1 MNNKAPLSY
10 SLFTSQRNSLSSS
23 TTSLSSFLNINR
35 HNSSLHHHNNYFQFF
50 SIVRLRLALYF
61 ICLMAITTSLYCLL
75 SFKVDSLKSSAFN
88 SIHPVLL
95 TSTSQILDELIS
107 KTNRYYLEYF
117 HYKSVSKNS
126 ISTLKI
132 NSFELSKLIYIID
145 NVTKSNREE
154 QQFDLYPFNHHS
166 HSFKN
171 NKYLQ
176 ERDNVEYIEFEDNF
190 DEDTNSVEYHL
201 QQLGF
206 DLQHIIYLYALSHP
220 NNIRSKNESFKSM
233 TTLSNKAHYHQRFNV
248 QLQINASS
256 LLPNEFLNSI
266 ILMTAVSSNQFH
278 LALGLIKSFKEFC
291 LWSFDHSSN
300 SDFVPKFVLII
311 YDLGLYPEQL
321 NEVNIY
327 LCLFLIKLKFF
338 HFF

>member
-1 MNNKAPLSY
+1 MNNL

-23 TTSLSSFLNINR
+23 TNSLSSFTNINR
-35 HNSSLHHHNNYFQFF
+35 HNGSSYHHFQFF
-50 SIVRLRLALYF
+50 SIVRLRMALYF

-75 SFKVDSLKSSAFN
+75 SFKPESLKSSAFN

-95 TSTSQILDELIS
+95 TSTSQLLDELIS
-107 KTNRYYLEYF
+107 NTNRYYLEYF
-117 HYKSVSKNS
+117 HYKSVPKNS
-126 ISTLKI
+126 NSAKLKI
-132 NSFELSKLIYIID
+132 NSFELSKLIYLID
-145 NVTKSNREE
+145 NVTKSNQEE
-154 QQFDLYPFNHHS
+154 QQFDSYPLNHHS
-166 HSFKN
+166 HSLNN

-190 DEDTNSVEYHL
+190 DEDTSSVEYHL

-220 NNIRSKNESFKSM
+220 NNIKSKNESFKSM
-233 TTLSNKAHYHQRFNV
+233 TALSNKARYHQRFNV
-248 QLQINASS
+248 QLQMNVSS
-256 LLPNEFLNSI
+256 LLPNEFLTSI
-266 ILMTAVSSNQFH
+266 ILITAVSSNQFH

-291 LWSFDHSSN
+291 LWSFDHSSG

-321 NEVNIY
+321 NEVNI
-327 LCLFLIKLKFF
+327 
-338 HFF
+338 